1 MERSQINKEDT
12 WDLTKIFKSD
22 TEYDKTYQE
31 VLDKIKVVKDMKG
44 HILNDEN
51 TLYIYLKTNN
61 ELSMMLGKI
70 YKYSYLYHYQ
80 DTNDIKGK
88 NCKEKAESLLT
99 KVTQELAFT
108 KNELL
113 GTDYETIK
121 KLVKKNAKLEEYA
134 FDLECLYR
142 YKKCTLSE
150 KEEQIIASFETILG
164 TGDDAFG
171 SLDNADVKFADVLKD
186 GKNISLNHSNYSN
199 FMIDKDR
206 AVRKD
211 AFKKYYAFYEDHK
224 NTLTA
229 LYKSQV
235 KEDNLIAKIR
245 NFPSSM
251 EYSLYEDNIDKDVY
265 LNLIKAIHE
274 NLDTLYDYLDFRR
287 EFLGYDELHM
297 YDVYVELCNI
307 KSKKYTF
314 KEAKE
319 TILEALKALGKTY
332 IEDISKMFSNRSI
345 DKYPND
351 GKRSGAY
358 EWGVYG
364 ISPCFCKL

>member
-1 MERSQINKEDT
+1 MMVNSMAKKVR
-12 WDLTKIFKSD
+12 LIFASFLGIIII
-22 TEYDKTYQE
+22 TI
-31 VLDKIKVVKDMKG
+31 LSLVVV

-88 NCKEKAESLLT
+88 NYKEKAESLLT

-113 GTDYETIK
+113 GNDYETIK

-186 GKNISLNHSNYSN
+186 GKNISLNHSNY
-199 FMIDKDR
+199 
-206 AVRKD
+206 
-211 AFKKYYAFYEDHK
+211 
-224 NTLTA
+224 
-229 LYKSQV
+229 
-235 KEDNLIAKIR
+235 
-245 NFPSSM
+245 
-251 EYSLYEDNIDKDVY
+251 
-265 LNLIKAIHE
+265 
-274 NLDTLYDYLDFRR
+274 
-287 EFLGYDELHM
+287 
-297 YDVYVELCNI
+297 
-307 KSKKYTF
+307 
-314 KEAKE
+314 
-319 TILEALKALGKTY
+319 
-332 IEDISKMFSNRSI
+332 
-345 DKYPND
+345 
-351 GKRSGAY
+351 
-358 EWGVYG
+358 
-364 ISPCFCKL
+364 